1 MLRWELPGGRYLR
14 LFEESDAEELD
25 AVIAVNRAYLGR
37 WLPWAQETSGVEA
50 RREFIR
56 RTRRQ
61 LADNDG
67 FQVAIVDDGAIVGV
81 IGFHGVD
88 WNHRSTS
95 LGYWLAEDRQGRGTM
110 TEAVRALVTYA
121 FDCWRINRVEIR
133 VAVGNLPSAAIPR
146 RLGFVEEAVLRQ
158 AERHG
163 DTFKDIVVYSML
175 AAEWSASQVASRYPR
190 T

>member
-37 WLPWAQETSGVEA
+37 WLPWA
-50 RREFIR
+50 
-56 RTRRQ
+56 
-61 LADNDG
+61 
-67 FQVAIVDDGAIVGV
+67 
-81 IGFHGVD
+81 
-88 WNHRSTS
+88 
-95 LGYWLAEDRQGRGTM
+95 
-110 TEAVRALVTYA
+110 
-121 FDCWRINRVEIR
+121 
-133 VAVGNLPSAAIPR
+133 
-146 RLGFVEEAVLRQ
+146 EAVLRQ